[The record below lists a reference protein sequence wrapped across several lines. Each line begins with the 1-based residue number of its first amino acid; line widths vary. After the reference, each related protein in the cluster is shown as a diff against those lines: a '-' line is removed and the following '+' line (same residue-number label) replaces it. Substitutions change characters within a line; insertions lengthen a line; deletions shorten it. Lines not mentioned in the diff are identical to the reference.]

1 MIFKSLKVAVLTGV
15 GLVVAGGILFGTEL
29 GSYVR
34 SSVRSARMVVK
45 DNVPVEFE
53 LKRARDLLDDIIPE
67 MQANIRQI
75 AQQEVEI
82 NHLRGDLVQSEKSL
96 GEEQMR
102 VAKLRTALDTH
113 NASYTFSGLK
123 YSREQLKEE
132 LGRRFD
138 RYKEAEVILAGK
150 RRLLENR
157 EKSLTAAVQVL
168 DRTRGQKSLLEDQ
181 IEGLEAQFRLVQA
194 SQIGSKVAIDNSKLA
209 KTEKLIAQIK
219 KQLDVA
225 ERVLAHEAKFTETIQ
240 VDIVNEKDL
249 VAAVDEHFSKDKK
262 SVEVSEVQ
270 PCPADDN
277 GRALSQATPAT
288 R

>member
-1 MIFKSLKVAVLTGV
+1 MILKSLKVAVLTGA
-15 GLVVAGGILFGTEL
+15 GLLIAGGILFGTEL
-29 GSYVR
+29 GSYAR
-34 SSVRSARMVVK
+34 SSVSSARAAVK

-82 NHLRGDLVQSEKSL
+82 NHLRGELVSAEKSL
-96 GEEQMR
+96 GDEQLR
-102 VAKLRTALDTH
+102 VAKLRTALDTR

-132 LGRRFD
+132 LARRFD

-157 EKSLTAAVQVL
+157 ERSLTAAVQVL
-168 DRTRGQKSLLEDQ
+168 DRTRGQKALLEDQ
-181 IEGLEAQFRLVQA
+181 IEALDAQFRLVQA
-194 SQIGSKVAIDNSKLA
+194 SQVGSKFAIDNSKLA
-209 KTEKLIAQIK
+209 QTEKLISQIR

-225 ERVLAHEAKFTETIQ
+225 ERVLAHEARFTETIH
-240 VDIVNEKDL
+240 VDIVDEKEL
-249 VAAVDEHFSKDKK
+249 VAAVDEHFSKKD
-262 SVEVSEVQ
+262 SVEVSEIQ

-277 GRALSQATPAT
+277 GRALSQATT

>member
-1 MIFKSLKVAVLTGV
+1 MILKSLKVAVLTGV

-29 GSYVR
+29 GSYAR
-34 SSVRSARMVVK
+34 SSISSARTVVK

-82 NHLRGDLVQSEKSL
+82 NHLRGDLVVAQKSL
-96 GEEQMR
+96 GEEQVR

-113 NASYTFSGLK
+113 NASYTFGGLK

-132 LGRRFD
+132 LARRFD
-138 RYKEAEVILAGK
+138 RYKEAEVVLAGK

-157 EKSLTAAVQVL
+157 EKSLVAAVQVL

-181 IEGLEAQFRLVQA
+181 IESLEAQFRLVQA
-194 SQIGSKVAIDNSKLA
+194 SQVGSKLAIDNSKLA
-209 KTEKLIAQIK
+209 QTEKLISQIK

-240 VDIVNEKDL
+240 VDVVDEKEL
-249 VAAVDEHFSKDKK
+249 VAAVDEHFSKDKQ

-277 GRALSQATPAT
+277 GRAVSQAT

>member
-1 MIFKSLKVAVLTGV
+1 MILKSLKVAVLTGV
-15 GLVVAGGILFGTEL
+15 GLVVSGGILFGTEL

-34 SSVRSARMVVK
+34 SSVSSARMVVK

-82 NHLRGDLVQSEKSL
+82 NHLRGDLAQSEKSL

-102 VAKLRTALDTH
+102 VAKLRNALDTH
-113 NASYTFSGLK
+113 QASYRFSGLS

-132 LGRRFD
+132 LARRFD
-138 RYKEAEVILAGK
+138 RYKEAEVVLAGK

-168 DRTRGQKSLLEDQ
+168 DRTRGQKTLLEDQ
-181 IEGLEAQFRLVQA
+181 IESLEAQFRLVQA
-194 SQIGSKVAIDNSKLA
+194 SQVGSKVAIDNSKLA
-209 KTEKLIAQIK
+209 QTEKLISQIK

-225 ERVLAHEAKFTETIQ
+225 ERVLAHEAKFTETIH

-249 VAAVDEHFSKDKK
+249 VAAVDEHFGKK
-262 SVEVSEVQ
+262 NDEDGEAQ
-270 PCPADDN
+270 AAQTDDD
-277 GRALSQATPAT
+277 GRAVSQATP

>member
-1 MIFKSLKVAVLTGV
+1 MILKSLKVAVLTGV
-15 GLVVAGGILFGTEL
+15 GLVVSGGILFGTEL

-34 SSVRSARMVVK
+34 SSVSSARMVVK

-82 NHLRGDLVQSEKSL
+82 NHLRGDLVQSEKAL

-102 VAKLRTALDTH
+102 VAKLRNALDTH
-113 NASYTFSGLK
+113 QASYRFSGLS

-132 LGRRFD
+132 LARRFD
-138 RYKEAEVILAGK
+138 RYKEAEVVLSGK

-168 DRTRGQKSLLEDQ
+168 DRTRGQKTLLEDQ
-181 IEGLEAQFRLVQA
+181 IESLEAQFRLEGCTNVSLQLGRSNEA
-194 SQIGSKVAIDNSKLA
+194 ARKFYRQHGFEDRAGIELVSKML
-209 KTEKLIAQIK
+209 
-219 KQLDVA
+219 
-225 ERVLAHEAKFTETIQ
+225 
-240 VDIVNEKDL
+240 
-249 VAAVDEHFSKDKK
+249 
-262 SVEVSEVQ
+262 
-270 PCPADDN
+270 
-277 GRALSQATPAT
+277 
-288 R
+288 

>member
-29 GSYVR
+29 GSYAR
-34 SSVRSARMVVK
+34 SSISSARTVVK

-82 NHLRGDLVQSEKSL
+82 NHLRGDLVAAQKSL

-113 NASYTFSGLK
+113 NASYRFSGLS

-132 LGRRFD
+132 LARRFD
-138 RYKEAEVILAGK
+138 RYKEAEVVLAGK

-168 DRTRGQKSLLEDQ
+168 DRTRGQKTLLEDQ
-181 IEGLEAQFRLVQA
+181 IESLEAQFRLVQA
-194 SQIGSKVAIDNSKLA
+194 SKVAIDNSKLA
-209 KTEKLIAQIK
+209 QTEKLISQIK

-225 ERVLAHEAKFTETIQ
+225 ERVLAHEAKFTETIH

-249 VAAVDEHFSKDKK
+249 VAAVDEHFGKK
-262 SVEVSEVQ
+262 NDEDGEAQ
-270 PCPADDN
+270 AAQTDDD
-277 GRALSQATPAT
+277 GRAVSQATP

>member
-1 MIFKSLKVAVLTGV
+1 MILKSLKVAVLTGV

-29 GSYVR
+29 GSYAR
-34 SSVRSARMVVK
+34 SSISSARTVVK

-82 NHLRGDLVQSEKSL
+82 NHLKRDLVVAQKSL
-96 GEEQMR
+96 DEEQIR

-113 NASYTFSGLK
+113 NASYTFGGLK

-132 LGRRFD
+132 LARRFD
-138 RYKEAEVILAGK
+138 RYKEAEVVLAGK
-150 RRLLENR
+150 RRLMENR
-157 EKSLTAAVQVL
+157 EKSLVAAMQVL

-194 SQIGSKVAIDNSKLA
+194 SQVGSKVAIDNSKLA
-209 KTEKLIAQIK
+209 QTEKLIAQIK

-225 ERVLAHEAKFTETIQ
+225 ERVLAHEAKFTETIH
-240 VDIVNEKDL
+240 VDVVDEKEL
-249 VAAVDEHFSKDKK
+249 VAAVDEHFAKDKK
-262 SVEVSEVQ
+262 SVEVSEIQ
-270 PCPADDN
+270 PCPLDDN
-277 GRALSQATPAT
+277 GRAVSQAT

>member
-34 SSVRSARMVVK
+34 SSVNYSRTVVK

-82 NHLRGDLVQSEKSL
+82 NHLRGELAAAEKSL
-96 GEEQMR
+96 GDEQLR

-132 LGRRFD
+132 LARRFD

-181 IEGLEAQFRLVQA
+181 IESLEAQFRLVQA
-194 SQIGSKVAIDNSKLA
+194 SQVGSKVAIDNSKLA
-209 KTEKLIAQIK
+209 QTEKLISQIK

-225 ERVLAHEAKFTETIQ
+225 ERVLAHEAKFTETIP
-240 VDIVNEKDL
+240 VDIVNEKEL
-249 VAAVDEHFSKDKK
+249 VAAVDEHFAKEKK

-270 PCPADDN
+270 PAPAAEEN
-277 GRALSQATPAT
+277 GRELSQAT